1 MNTTSL
7 LHEEEENSLLVFA
20 SIQVKEC
27 DVHSSL
33 KHNLIGCQG
42 NYDSLHQTQ
51 VAGELLQSRPVLHC
65 KAHSYISPA
74 ITKVSLIN
82 NQLIYK

>member
-7 LHEEEENSLLVFA
+7 LHKEENNSLLVFA
-20 SIQVKEC
+20 SIQVNRW
-27 DVHSSL
+27 DLHSSL

-42 NYDSLHQTQ
+42 NYDSHHQTQ
-51 VAGELLQSRPVLHC
+51 VAGELLQSRPVLRY
-65 KAHSYISPA
+65 KVHSYISPA

-82 NQLIYK
+82 TQPISK

>member
-7 LHEEEENSLLVFA
+7 LHEENNSLMVFA
-20 SIQVKEC
+20 SIQVKGC
-27 DVHSSL
+27 DVHSGL

-42 NYDSLHQTQ
+42 KYDSLHQTQ
-51 VAGELLQSRPVLHC
+51 VAGELFQGRPVPHY

-74 ITKVSLIN
+74 VTKVSLIN